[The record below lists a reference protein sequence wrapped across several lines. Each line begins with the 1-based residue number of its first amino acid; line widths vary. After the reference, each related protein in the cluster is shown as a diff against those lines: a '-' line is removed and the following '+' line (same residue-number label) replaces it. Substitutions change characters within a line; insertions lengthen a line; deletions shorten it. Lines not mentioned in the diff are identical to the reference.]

1 MEKPSIPPESAKAFI
16 TVSDLL
22 RFALHQKIGFA
33 CEMVMGLDDF
43 SIAWIRIRI
52 KNNGAETLI

>member
-43 SIAWIRIRI
+43 SIAWRVDFS
-52 KNNGAETLI
+52 AE